1 MNFLEELF
9 KKQVIPFL
17 LTGSSLVIFI
27 LFHQLILFLNLVC
40 QIFDN
45 YKVVVVKKKK
55 NCYRFRR
62 RRSHER
68 REFQQKQHQKISTTQ
83 ENPLS
88 HFPIKLLIK
97 KGLEYFCSTNQNQE
111 LLPYII
117 WKTIWTAIIHT
128 RTKMSGSSRQN
139 RPTKVDINIGKR
151 HAKIQE
157 MQRMW
162 HPPRQSD

>member
-55 NCYRFRR
+55 TGTVFGGAEAMKEEN
-62 RRSHER
+62 SS
-68 REFQQKQHQKISTTQ
+68 KSST
-83 ENPLS
+83 
-88 HFPIKLLIK
+88 K
-97 KGLEYFCSTNQNQE
+97 KS
-111 LLPYII
+111 PPP
-117 WKTIWTAIIHT
+117 K
-128 RTKMSGSSRQN
+128 RT
-139 RPTKVDINIGKR
+139 
-151 HAKIQE
+151 H
-157 MQRMW
+157 
-162 HPPRQSD
+162 